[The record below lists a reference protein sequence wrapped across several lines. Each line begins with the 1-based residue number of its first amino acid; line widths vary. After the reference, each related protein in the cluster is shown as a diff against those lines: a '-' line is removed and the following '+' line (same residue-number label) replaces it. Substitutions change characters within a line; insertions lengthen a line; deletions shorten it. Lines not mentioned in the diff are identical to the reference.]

1 MNSNRVFQVTLII
14 SALVHTGFIVTNP
27 HFAPLLKNPKKDV
40 QVEITYVKKPEQKF
54 IPQINKENLLSQK
67 DFLSKIPD
75 KITVE
80 KKLPPPFIDKDE
92 FFKKNRQS
100 VMEKELLS
108 RPELPKTEA
117 VAFHKKVTMP
127 PVGLEKA
134 NNPSY
139 ISYYQLVREK
149 IRRAAYQ
156 NYIRTEIGEVYL
168 SFVIGR
174 DGGLKDVRLISERS
188 SSSKYLQDISLNSVG
203 VAAPFPVFPKELDYP
218 ELSFN
223 VEISFEVE

>member
-40 QVEITYVKKPEQKF
+40 QVEITYVKKPEQKLTV
-54 IPQINKENLLSQK
+54 QVEKENL
-67 DFLSKIPD
+67 FSKIPN
-75 KITVE
+75 KITIE
-80 KKLPPPFIDKDE
+80 KRLPPPFVDKDE

-174 DGGLKDVRLISERS
+174 DGGLKDVRLVSDRS
-188 SSSKYLQDISLNSVG
+188 SSSKYLQEISLNSVG